1 MSGEMTDEM
10 KGDGLLREDDESRR
24 RALGPGSYIV
34 EAPAGAGKT
43 ELLAQ
48 RFLKLLAEVDA
59 PEEIVALTFTNKAAA
74 EMRHRVM
81 DNLAAAAAGRV
92 PDPPHKRVSFDLAL
106 AALAVSRRK
115 DWGLLEHP
123 GRLRVTTIDALCASL
138 ARQMPVLSRF
148 GAEPRLADDAG
159 RHYEEAA
166 RRALAWLEEE
176 GDHARAVER
185 ALKHLDNDAMRLAE
199 LLAAMLARRDQWLR
213 HTLQSQPWRDA
224 ERALSALVRADLDR
238 AGRMFPS
245 DVQEALMPI
254 ARYAAGN
261 LPDEHPLAP
270 LRDWSK
276 PLRTEPEELPLWRAL
291 AELLLTNDDG
301 PRKQLNVKIGF
312 PRKESKPQ
320 QEALAGIIAGLSA
333 EAIDALAQARR
344 LPDPHY
350 TEEEWATIEA
360 LGNLLRLAAAELWN
374 VFNESGEADFVEV
387 ALRARQALGDETQP
401 TDLALALDY
410 RIRHLLVDEFQDTSP
425 TQVELLKR
433 LTAGW
438 MPDDGRSLFLVGD
451 PMQSIYR
458 FRKADV
464 GLFLDVRADGLGEL
478 PVEPL
483 RLYRNNRSRRPVV
496 DWVNGT
502 FARVF
507 APEDDIPSG
516 AIRYRES
523 AATKDGEDD
532 AGVTAH
538 ALVVEKGGEVEL
550 AEAREILA
558 IIDAERA
565 ADPGRQI
572 AVLVRARDHLS
583 ALVREIRRHRPEL
596 RFTAVEMERLNERQP
611 VQDLLSLTRALLHR
625 GDRVC
630 WLAILRAPW
639 CGLTLADLHAIA
651 AEDHV
656 STIWHLVNDADRVAK
671 LSPDGRSR
679 LARFVDVV
687 ARALRQQGRST
698 VRRWVEG
705 TWTLLGGPAC
715 LRGATDLADATAFL
729 DLLDELEAGGRLTLA
744 QLEKEAAR
752 LYAAPDALADG
763 TLQFMTLHKAK
774 GLEFD
779 TVILPGL
786 NRKTGGA
793 DTPLMRWEE
802 VIVGGR
808 EHLVAAPMKRRRD
821 RDDAETPYKWLNRL
835 EQRREANEAAR
846 VLYVGATRAI
856 CRLHW
861 VAAVEANAKGEAKP
875 RAGSLLELLWPAVS
889 GEFEAVGV
897 MTMEDAVSGRGFD
910 FAPKL
915 LRLARPVPVALP
927 AAAPPPPPESGGDAG
942 ETGEPLDAL
951 VGTLVHAYL
960 EMIAR
965 DGLDA
970 WPVERVSSLRA
981 SMEVWLAQQGRG
993 DRDSAQGAGRACAIL
1008 QTTLASEA
1016 GRWVLKSRDG
1026 AAAELALVKVSRG
1039 GTPTSIVDR
1048 TFVEDG
1054 VRWIVDYKTGTPSG
1068 EDLGT
1073 VAGRYREQLARYVDL
1088 FADEGLPVRA
1098 AIFFAALGRL
1108 VEVPP
1113 AAPCV

>member
-1 MSGEMTDEM
+1 
-10 KGDGLLREDDESRR
+10 LLREDAESRA

-43 ELLAQ
+43 ELLTQ
-48 RFLKLLAEVDA
+48 RFLKLLAEVEA

-74 EMRHRVM
+74 EMRHRIM
-81 DNLAAAAAGRV
+81 DTLVAAAAGRV
-92 PDPPHKRVSFDLAL
+92 PGEPHKRVSFDLAL
-106 AALAVSRRK
+106 TALDVSRRK

-148 GAEPRLADDAG
+148 GVEPRLAEDAG
-159 RHYEEAA
+159 RHHEEAA

-176 GDHARAVER
+176 GEHAHAVER
-185 ALKHLDNDAMRLAE
+185 ALKHLDNDALRLAE

-213 HTLQSQPWRDA
+213 HTLQSQPWEDA
-224 ERALSALVRADLDR
+224 EGALAALVQVDLDR
-238 AGRMFPS
+238 AGRLLPAE
-245 DVQEALMPI
+245 VQAPLMPI

-261 LPDEHPLAP
+261 LPDEHPLAQ
-270 LRDWSK
+270 LRDWER
-276 PLRTEPEELPLWRAL
+276 PLRAEPG
-291 AELLLTNDDG
+291 ELLLWRGLAVLLLTGQDT
-301 PRKQLNVKIGF
+301 PRRKLDKRDGF
-312 PRKESKPQ
+312 PAKESDAYKK
-320 QEALAGIIAGLSA
+320 ALLDIAAGLSTG
-333 EAIDALAQARR
+333 AINALAQARR

-360 LGNLLRLAAAELWN
+360 LGNLLRLAAGELWT

-425 TQVELLKR
+425 TQVELLER

-438 MPDDGRSLFLVGD
+438 LPGDGRTLFLVGD

-464 GLFLDVRADGLGEL
+464 GLFLDVREGGLGEL

-483 RLYRNNRSRRPVV
+483 RLYRNNRSQQPVV

-502 FARVF
+502 FAQVF

-523 AATKDGEDD
+523 AATKDEGSD

-538 ALVVEKGGEVEL
+538 ALVVEKGGDGDL

-565 ADPGRQI
+565 ADPGCEV
-572 AVLVRARDHLS
+572 AVLVRARDHLT

-611 VQDLLSLTRALLHR
+611 VQDLLSLTRAMLHR

-651 AEDHV
+651 AEDHL

-679 LARFVDVV
+679 LARFIGIV
-687 ARALRQQGRST
+687 AQALRQQGRST

-715 LRGATDLADATAFL
+715 LRGATDLADATAFF

-744 QLEKEAAR
+744 QLEKEAAK

-774 GLEFD
+774 GLEFN

-786 NRKTGGA
+786 NRRTGGT

-808 EHLVAAPMKRRRD
+808 EHLVVAPMKRRRD
-821 RDDAETPYKWLNRL
+821 RSDEETPYKWLNRL

-856 CRLHW
+856 RRLHW
-861 VAAVEANAKGEAKP
+861 VAAVELNAKGEARP
-875 RAGSLLELLWPAVS
+875 QSGSLLELLWPAVNA
-889 GEFEAVGV
+889 EFPATGA
-897 MTMEDAVSGRGFD
+897 MTTGDAAFGQGFD
-910 FAPKL
+910 FVPKL
-915 LRLARPVPVALP
+915 LRLREPVSVVLS
-927 AAAPPPPPESGGDAG
+927 AAATPLPPEGGG
-942 ETGEPLDAL
+942 EAEEIGEPPDAL
-951 VGTLVHAYL
+951 VGTMVHAYL

-981 SMEVWLAQQGRG
+981 SMEVWLMQQGCG
-993 DRDSAQGAGRACAIL
+993 DRDSARGAERAGTIL
-1008 QTTLASEA
+1008 QTTLGSES

-1026 AAAELALVKVSRG
+1026 AAAELALVKVSDG
-1039 GTPTSIVDR
+1039 GTPTSVVDR
-1048 TFVEDG
+1048 SFVEGG
-1054 VRWIVDYKTGTPSG
+1054 VRWIIDYKTAMPTI
-1068 EDLGT
+1068 DLT
-1073 VAGRYREQLARYVDL
+1073 THTEYYRDQLARYAGL
-1088 FADEGLPVRA
+1088 FVDEGLPIRT
-1098 AIFFAALGRL
+1098 AIFYASLGRL
-1108 VEVPP
+1108 VEVPLE
-1113 AAPCV
+1113 VGVL